1 MSIAANKFKKIRCA
15 LCINSESAKLAK
27 AHNNANVIALPA
39 DTIDTDEAI
48 RAVRMWLATEF
59 LNGRYLERQ
68 KMIDEIEKEN
78 MK

>member
-1 MSIAANKFKKIRCA
+1 M
-15 LCINSESAKLAK
+15 LK